1 MLHITRGIRN
11 TVKMTLQDQRV
22 NDEGVTVYYFF
33 KFVNDMEQKDVFMYG
48 SDLTHYQRYTEI
60 SFTEGTDVTLSP
72 EGFWKYTV
80 YEVTDALL
88 EDDSTLTAADIVE
101 QGKLFVKDDNTTE
114 ISYTQY
120 TPTSNENT
128 TNENNVYLSI

>member
-1 MLHITRGIRN
+1 
-11 TVKMTLQDQRV
+11 MTLQDQRV

-33 KFVNDMEQKDVFMYG
+33 KFVNDMENKDVFMYA
-48 SDLTHYQRYTEI
+48 SSLAHYQRYTEI
-60 SFTEGTDVTLSP
+60 SFTEGTHVTLKP

-80 YEVTDALL
+80 YEVTADDLT
-88 EDDSTLTAADIVE
+88 DDSTLTAADIVE
-101 QGKLFVKDDNTTE
+101 KGKLFVKDDNTTE